1 MMAAKPV
8 IGLDLDEC
16 LGQFVANLAIFYNRS
31 HGTHL
36 TVDDFTSYSFWEV
49 WGGTREACAK
59 IIDAFFKDPLFVD
72 GVVQGSFEALT
83 TLSEK
88 FDIYIVTSRHA
99 CTKAI
104 TLKWLDSNF
113 HGLIKEVLIG
123 NLWSQDGHKITKR
136 EMCERIGAS
145 VLIDDNWNYVHE
157 CRNIVKVPILFGIY
171 GWNRRSNPKDYEG
184 MYCCKNWEEVVNVL
198 MSYDFPK

>member
-1 MMAAKPV
+1 M
-8 IGLDLDEC
+8 
-16 LGQFVANLAIFYNRS
+16 NR
-31 HGTHL
+31 
-36 TVDDFTSYSFWEV
+36 
-49 WGGTREACAK
+49 
-59 IIDAFFKDPLFVD
+59 
-72 GVVQGSFEALT
+72 
-83 TLSEK
+83 
-88 FDIYIVTSRHA
+88 
-99 CTKAI
+99 TK
-104 TLKWLDSNF
+104 K
-113 HGLIKEVLIG
+113 
-123 NLWSQDGHKITKR
+123 